1 MPPKSKFTKKEIIQT
16 ALKLVEREGI
26 EALTAR
32 SLGEEAG
39 SSARPIF
46 TLFKSMDDVKAQ
58 VIIAA
63 KQFYNKYI
71 EKSLEGDL
79 PFKGVGLAYIS
90 FAKDY
95 PKLFRLLFMSEQ
107 KSVPDRN
114 NILDAL
120 DDNSEKILNSI
131 INSYSLSLE
140 RAKLLYLH
148 LWIYTHGIAVL
159 IVTNVCAFSQ
169 QEISEML
176 TYEFVSIYK
185 KILEGTI

>member
-1 MPPKSKFTKKEIIQT
+1 MPPKSKFTKDEIIQI
-16 ALKLVEREGI
+16 ALRLVEREGI

-39 SSARPIF
+39 SSPRPIF
-46 TLFKSMDDVKAQ
+46 TLFNSMEEVKAQ

-71 EKSLEGDL
+71 EKSLEGVL
-79 PFKGVGLAYIS
+79 PFKGVGLAYIG
-90 FAKDY
+90 FAQDY

-107 KSVPDRN
+107 KNVPDRN

-131 INSYSLSLE
+131 MDSYSLSFDL
-140 RAKLLYLH
+140 AKQVYFH

-169 QEISEML
+169 EEISEML

-185 KILEGTI
+185 RVLGGEK

>member
-1 MPPKSKFTKKEIIQT
+1 MPPKSKFTKEEIIQI
-16 ALKLVEREGI
+16 ALRLVEREGI

-63 KQFYNKYI
+63 RQFYNRYI
-71 EKSLEGDL
+71 DSSLEGVL

-131 INSYSLSLE
+131 MNSYSLGLDT
-140 RAKLLYLH
+140 AKQLYLH

-159 IVTNVCAFSQ
+159 IVTNVCTFSQ
-169 QEISEML
+169 EEISEML

-185 KILEGTI
+185 KILEGTK